1 METIIKGAPRQDTTT
16 IAYEK
21 GEKVITHSN
30 GVVQKLMVRSI
41 N

>member
-21 GEKVITHSN
+21 GEQVITHLVFN
-30 GVVQKLMVRSI
+30 YFGHFY
-41 N
+41 